1 MSAQERMDYAGAQL
15 KEVRDI
21 VSSQKSEID
30 ELRDESDEEA
40 DAFRVQRGN
49 RCRVPK
55 DCACGLGV
63 RANEFA

>member
-30 ELRDESDEEA
+30 ELRDEKLRLERELA
-40 DAFRVQRGN
+40 LAKQ
-49 RCRVPK
+49 K
-55 DCACGLGV
+55 IK
-63 RANEFA
+63 EQ